1 MTNFQRSYSRV
12 WWANDNN
19 NDDGGGGSQV
29 SESPLPHEIYYY
41 GPQSLGKLGNIAEEA
56 SYRVSQIRRSVRSH
70 DSGFNDSDHSP
81 NSTSSSSQIS
91 AHNHDLDNNDE
102 NQNYL
107 SPKPHNVSGSLDRSP
122 SIANETVKTPPTVI
136 RRKISSMF
144 TPTARRISFSAP
156 STPDAIE
163 PPRLNSSFRS
173 LDSFSTKKS
182 KERNGKNEQLNSSL
196 TTSLNDSRAKNCS
209 LRRGKTISPSNNS
222 SYRRRANRRRLLDC
236 VSQVSGS
243 TSDVYTL
250 ASDSLNEKEIKEQPE
265 EYHHYETVS
274 EVKNTSRANIETEIE
289 STERTEN
296 TTAEYNNETVTFGSG
311 DETVTPK
318 KDNDEMVQVQ
328 REKLPLPTYDELY
341 PPNGCSTPMLKPK
354 IKNVSHVAD
363 HTQSSIIAIN
373 GASQYEQREQVQH
386 NDRRDFYNDDSDFN
400 LSLAPNMNW
409 ESCTYIE
416 YTNPALNGHACS
428 VQFWL
433 DETRTMYYHEIMSTL
448 QTKSILYE
456 AARSLKLNPPIAAKL
471 IHQIQLKGIAI
482 ETKFDEIDRIF
493 ESHAKLV
500 KRLQRHSLI
509 SSNGI
514 DESIEIADNEF
525 KEKISVMM
533 KSLTENVCHFMSRLN
548 SKIIFQNVDWCT
560 NGENGKDLRHFE
572 RNVKTV
578 IDLCQDLRV
587 ACETKI
593 DDIETNVL
601 LKDFYTLKQS
611 VLKAIRKVFRRLM
624 NIIVCRVEENPNEML
639 LRANINVI
647 ATLPTESVYNSSER
661 FSSLNDAFITSGVLR
676 VLLMICLDADKIS
689 IRAMALR
696 ALTTICSSAE
706 MIRQFIEIGGLDVV
720 TDILT
725 DYKRNDAKYE
735 PELREA
741 VSVLTQV
748 TAPWIQG
755 DSGNIDDLLKL
766 SIDNLVTRLTQ
777 IIESTDCLQTL
788 MLAAACLNN
797 LSRKSSL
804 AFYSLMDNRSVHQLI
819 HACDGYQQ
827 RIDFG
832 SSAIFLYE
840 QITSM
845 LFNMAGNKKCHQ
857 HLAHKEIIYFVS
869 FVFQTQFHMKYVSAA
884 EKTALRKTIK
894 NILHI
899 FARLIHHSAVGQ
911 EILEQNAI
919 PIFSRVEQHIRI
931 DDVYAKDLQYINKKL
946 NKSLDTSDPQISSKT
961 QHRLSVC
968 NMTGSSLLE
977 SYV

>member
-19 NDDGGGGSQV
+19 NDGSSGVVGGGGGGSSSSQV

-41 GPQSLGKLGNIAEEA
+41 GPQSLSKLSNIAEET
-56 SYRVSQIRRSVRSH
+56 SYRVSHIRRSVRSH

-91 AHNHDLDNNDE
+91 AHNHDVDNDE

-107 SPKPHNVSGSLDRSP
+107 SPKSSHNVSGSLDQSP

-136 RRKISSMF
+136 RRKICSIFS
-144 TPTARRISFSAP
+144 PTARRISFSAP
-156 STPDAIE
+156 STPDSFE
-163 PPRLNSSFRS
+163 PPKLNSSFRS

-182 KERNGKNEQLNSSL
+182 KEQNNKNEQLNNSL
-196 TTSLNDSRAKNCS
+196 NTSLIDSRAKRCS
-209 LRRGKTISPSNNS
+209 LRRGKTISPCNNS

-243 TSDVYTL
+243 SSDVYTL
-250 ASDSLNEKEIKEQPE
+250 ASDSSYEKGIKEQPE
-265 EYHHYETVS
+265 EYHHYETVN
-274 EVKNTSRANIETEIE
+274 EVKNNNTSRARIEIE
-289 STERTEN
+289 STERRDDTSV
-296 TTAEYNNETVTFGSG
+296 EYNNETVTFGCG
-311 DETVTPK
+311 NETGTPK
-318 KDNDEMVQVQ
+318 KDDVNGDDSNDDEMVQVQ
-328 REKLPLPTYDELY
+328 REKLPLPAYDELY

-354 IKNVSHVAD
+354 KKKNLSHVAD
-363 HTQSSIIAIN
+363 HTQSSIIAID
-373 GASQYEQREQVQH
+373 GASQYEQREQMQH
-386 NDRRDFYNDDSDFN
+386 NNDHRDFYTDDSV
-400 LSLAPNMNW
+400 LSLAPTMNW

-500 KRLQRHSLI
+500 KRLQRRSSI
-509 SSNGI
+509 SCDGI

-533 KSLTENVCHFMSRLN
+533 KTLTESVCHFMSRLN
-548 SKIIFQNVDWCT
+548 SKIIFQKVNWCT

-601 LKDFYTLKQS
+601 LKEFYTLKQS
-611 VLKAIRKVFRRLM
+611 VLKVIRKVFRRLM

-696 ALTTICSSAE
+696 ALTTICASAE

-725 DYKRNDAKYE
+725 DDKRNDAKYE

-819 HACDGYQQ
+819 HACDRYQQ
-827 RIDFG
+827 RCDFA
-832 SSAIFLYE
+832 SSAIFLYVSIFSQRNSSHSE
-840 QITSM
+840 CVCV
-845 LFNMAGNKKCHQ
+845 F
-857 HLAHKEIIYFVS
+857 YFVRCYCCCRTHQFVHFHTFLFLTFS
-869 FVFQTQFHMKYVSAA
+869 RFSCVELFSTCLFLHTRFVFFKH
-884 EKTALRKTIK
+884 
-894 NILHI
+894 IL
-899 FARLIHHSAVGQ
+899 F
-911 EILEQNAI
+911 
-919 PIFSRVEQHIRI
+919 FF
-931 DDVYAKDLQYINKKL
+931 
-946 NKSLDTSDPQISSKT
+946 
-961 QHRLSVC
+961 
-968 NMTGSSLLE
+968 
-977 SYV
+977 

>member
-1 MTNFQRSYSRV
+1 MNFQRSYSRV
-12 WWANDNN
+12 WWANDNSTN
-19 NDDGGGGSQV
+19 QV
-29 SESPLPHEIYYY
+29 TESKLPHQIYYY
-41 GPQSLGKLGNIAEEA
+41 GPQSLGQLSNIAEET
-56 SYRVSQIRRSVRSH
+56 SFQITSNIRRSVRSH

-81 NSTSSSSQIS
+81 NSTSDSSQIS
-91 AHNHDLDNNDE
+91 AHNSPIDNDDNGNFE
-102 NQNYL
+102 
-107 SPKPHNVSGSLDRSP
+107 SPNRKNVSGSLDRSP
-122 SIANETVKTPPTVI
+122 SIANESVKTPPTVI
-136 RRKISSMF
+136 RRKISTIFS
-144 TPTARRISFSAP
+144 PTVRRISFSAP
-156 STPDAIE
+156 STPDAFE
-163 PPRLNSSFRS
+163 PPKLNSSFRS
-173 LDSFSTKKS
+173 LDSFSSTKKS
-182 KERNGKNEQLNSSL
+182 KENHERLNSSL
-196 TTSLNDSRAKNCS
+196 NSCLNNSRAKSCS

-243 TSDVYTL
+243 TGDVYTL
-250 ASDSLNEKEIKEQPE
+250 ASDSSYEKGIKEQPD

-274 EVKNTSRANIETEIE
+274 EVTSNTSRANL
-289 STERTEN
+289 EN
-296 TTAEYNNETVTFGSG
+296 TTDEYNNETVTFGTG
-311 DETVTPK
+311 DENVTPK
-318 KDNDEMVQVQ
+318 KDIDSSIQVLH

-354 IKNVSHVAD
+354 KNASIAVD
-363 HTQSSIIAIN
+363 HRESSIIAMHA
-373 GASQYEQREQVQH
+373 ASQQVQQ
-386 NDRRDFYNDDSDFN
+386 NDHDFYDSDYN
-400 LSLAPNMNW
+400 LSLAPTMNW
-409 ESCTYIE
+409 ESCTYVE

-428 VQFWL
+428 AQFWL
-433 DETRTMYYHEIMSTL
+433 DEQRTMYCHEIMSTL

-456 AARSLKLNPPIAAKL
+456 AARSLKLNPAIAAKL
-471 IHQIQLKGIAI
+471 IHQIQLKGIAV

-500 KRLQRHSLI
+500 KRLQRRSTLI
-509 SSNGI
+509 AGI
-514 DESIEIADNEF
+514 DDNECIEIADNEF
-525 KEKISVMM
+525 KEKISILM
-533 KSLTENVCHFMSRLN
+533 KTLTENVCHFMSRLN
-548 SKIIFQNVDWCT
+548 SKIIFQKVDWCQ
-560 NGENGKDLRHFE
+560 ENDGGKDLKHFE
-572 RNVKTV
+572 RNVRNV

-624 NIIVCRVEENPNEML
+624 NIIVGRIEENPNEML

-647 ATLPTESVYNSSER
+647 ATLPMESVYNSTER

-725 DYKRNDAKYE
+725 DDKRNDVKYE

-748 TAPWIQG
+748 TAPWHHG

-766 SIDNLVTRLTQ
+766 SIDNLVTRLSVL
-777 IIESTDCLQTL
+777 IESTDCLQTL
-788 MLAAACLNN
+788 MLSAACLNN
-797 LSRKSSL
+797 LSHKSSL
-804 AFYSLMDNRSVHQLI
+804 AFYSLMDNRSVHHLI
-819 HACDGYQQ
+819 QACDRYQQ
-827 RIDFG
+827 RRYDFM

-845 LFNMAGNKKCHQ
+845 LFSMAGNKKCHQ
-857 HLAHKEIIYFVS
+857 HLAHKEIIYFMS
-869 FVFQTQFHMKYVSAA
+869 FIFQTQFHIKYARTS
-884 EKTALRKTIK
+884 EKMALRKTIK

-919 PIFSRVEQHIRI
+919 PIFSRVEQNLRV

-946 NKSLDTSDPQISSKT
+946 NKSHDASDPQISTRT

>member
-12 WWANDNN
+12 WWANDNS
-19 NDDGGGGSQV
+19 SQV
-29 SESPLPHEIYYY
+29 SESPLPHQIYYY
-41 GPQSLGKLGNIAEEA
+41 GPQSLGQLGNIDEET
-56 SYRVSQIRRSVRSH
+56 SYRTSNIRRSVRSH

-91 AHNHDLDNNDE
+91 AHNQELDNDD

-107 SPKPHNVSGSLDRSP
+107 SPKQNTSGSLDRSP

-136 RRKISSMF
+136 RRKISAVF
-144 TPTARRISFSAP
+144 TSTARRISFSAP
-156 STPDAIE
+156 STPDAFE
-163 PPRLNSSFRS
+163 PPKFNSSFRS

-182 KERNGKNEQLNSSL
+182 KEQNSKNERLNSSL
-196 TTSLNDSRAKNCS
+196 NTNLNNSRAKNCS

-250 ASDSLNEKEIKEQPE
+250 ASDSSYEKETQTQPE

-274 EVKNTSRANIETEIE
+274 ELKNASRANIETEP
-289 STERTEN
+289 TVD

-311 DETVTPK
+311 DETATPK
-318 KDNDEMVQVQ
+318 KDDENAQVQQ

-354 IKNVSHVAD
+354 TRNVSHVAD
-363 HTQSSIIAIN
+363 HTQSSITAIN
-373 GASQYEQREQVQH
+373 GASQYEREQQVQH
-386 NDRRDFYNDDSDFN
+386 NDHRDFSDLDFN
-400 LSLAPNMNW
+400 LSLAPTMNW

-433 DETRTMYYHEIMSTL
+433 DETRTMYCHEIMSTL

-500 KRLQRHSLI
+500 KRLQRRSSLT
-509 SSNGI
+509 SSNGAI

-533 KSLTENVCHFMSRLN
+533 KTLTESVCHFMSRLN
-548 SKIIFQNVDWCT
+548 SKIIFQKVDWCI
-560 NGENGKDLRHFE
+560 ENGKDLRHFE

-611 VLKAIRKVFRRLM
+611 VLKVIRKVFRRLM
-624 NIIVCRVEENPNEML
+624 NIIVGRIEENPNEML

-647 ATLPTESVYNSSER
+647 ATLPTEYVYNSIER

-696 ALTTICSSAE
+696 ALTTICSSSE

-725 DYKRNDAKYE
+725 DDKRCDVKFE

-748 TAPWIQG
+748 TAPWHHG

-766 SIDNLVTRLTQ
+766 SIDNLVTRLTVL
-777 IIESTDCLQTL
+777 IKSTDCLQTL
-788 MLAAACLNN
+788 MLSAACLNN

-819 HACDGYQQ
+819 HACDKYQQ
-827 RIDFG
+827 RSDFSG
-832 SSAIFLYE
+832 SAIFLY
-840 QITSM
+840 
-845 LFNMAGNKKCHQ
+845 
-857 HLAHKEIIYFVS
+857 VS
-869 FVFQTQFHMKYVSAA
+869 IS
-884 EKTALRKTIK
+884 LR
-894 NILHI
+894 ILHI
-899 FARLIHHSAVGQ
+899 PVSFFVIVVARASICSLSFVCCFFPSTTCFFSLKKQQFLALSQFSTLSKIS
-911 EILEQNAI
+911 
-919 PIFSRVEQHIRI
+919 IFSYFHVF
-931 DDVYAKDLQYINKKL
+931 
-946 NKSLDTSDPQISSKT
+946 SS
-961 QHRLSVC
+961 RFF
-968 NMTGSSLLE
+968 SLLLIGANNQH
-977 SYV
+977 VVQHGGK

>member
-19 NDDGGGGSQV
+19 SQV
-29 SESPLPHEIYYY
+29 SESQMPHQAYYY
-41 GPQSLGKLGNIAEEA
+41 GPQSLGQLGNIAEET
-56 SYRVSQIRRSVRSH
+56 SYQTSTIRRSVRSH

-91 AHNHDLDNNDE
+91 AHNQDHELDNDE

-107 SPKPHNVSGSLDRSP
+107 SPKRNVNGSFDRSSP
-122 SIANETVKTPPTVI
+122 SITNETVKTPPTVI
-136 RRKISSMF
+136 RRKISSIFM
-144 TPTARRISFSAP
+144 PTVRRISFSAP
-156 STPDAIE
+156 STPDALE
-163 PPRLNSSFRS
+163 PPKLNSSFRS
-173 LDSFSTKKS
+173 LDSFSTRKT
-182 KERNGKNEQLNSSL
+182 KEQNRQNEQLNG
-196 TTSLNDSRAKNCS
+196 SLNLNLNHSRAKSCS

-243 TSDVYTL
+243 TSDIYTL
-250 ASDSLNEKEIKEQPE
+250 ASDSSYEKEIKEQPE

-274 EVKNTSRANIETEIE
+274 EVNTASCANQEEE
-289 STERTEN
+289 EEGEN
-296 TTAEYNNETVTFGSG
+296 IIVEYNNETVTFGSG
-311 DETVTPK
+311 DEAIATPTK
-318 KDNDEMVQVQ
+318 HENVQLK

-341 PPNGCSTPMLKPK
+341 PPNGCSTPMPRPM
-354 IKNVSHVAD
+354 KNVSYVAD
-363 HTQSSIIAIN
+363 HTESSITAIN
-373 GASQYEQREQVQH
+373 GASQYELEHVQQ
-386 NDRRDFYNDDSDFN
+386 NDGDFFDSDYN
-400 LSLAPNMNW
+400 LSLAPTMNW

-433 DETRTMYYHEIMSTL
+433 DENRTMYCHEIMSTL

-456 AARSLKLNPPIAAKL
+456 AARLLKLNPSIAAKL

-500 KRLQRHSLI
+500 KRLQRHSSQ

-525 KEKISVMM
+525 KEKISDLM
-533 KSLTENVCHFMSRLN
+533 KILTENVCHFMSRLN
-548 SKIIFQNVDWCT
+548 SKIIFQKINGCVD
-560 NGENGKDLRHFE
+560 NGKDLKYFE
-572 RNVKTV
+572 RNVKCV

-601 LKDFYTLKQS
+601 LKDFYTLKRS

-624 NIIVCRVEENPNEML
+624 NIIVGRIEENPHEML
-639 LRANINVI
+639 LCANINVI
-647 ATLPTESVYNSSER
+647 ATMPMETVYNSSER

-676 VLLMICLDADKIS
+676 VLLMICLDAEKIS
-689 IRAMALR
+689 TRSMALR
-696 ALTTICSSAE
+696 ALTTVCSSAE

-725 DYKRNDAKYE
+725 DDKRNDIKFE

-748 TAPWIQG
+748 TAPWHHG

-766 SIDNLVTRLTQ
+766 SIDNLVTRLT
-777 IIESTDCLQTL
+777 ILIESTDCLQTF
-788 MLAAACLNN
+788 MLSAACLNN

-804 AFYSLMDNRSVHQLI
+804 AFYSLMDNRSVHHLI
-819 HACDGYQQ
+819 LTCDRYQ
-827 RIDFG
+827 RRSINFA
-832 SSAIFLYE
+832 SSAIFLYVSVF
-840 QITSM
+840 QWNFLHSTFFLPLLKNVTPICSLSFM
-845 LFNMAGNKKCHQ
+845 LF
-857 HLAHKEIIYFVS
+857 
-869 FVFQTQFHMKYVSAA
+869 
-884 EKTALRKTIK
+884 LRFFFLFSYTYDDFTDFP
-894 NILHI
+894 LLI
-899 FARLIHHSAVGQ
+899 FPRFFNSLSLFLTLGANNEYAVQYGGKQ
-911 EILEQNAI
+911 KMSST
-919 PIFSRVEQHIRI
+919 SR
-931 DDVYAKDLQYINKKL
+931 A
-946 NKSLDTSDPQISSKT
+946 
-961 QHRLSVC
+961 
-968 NMTGSSLLE
+968 
-977 SYV
+977 

>member
-1 MTNFQRSYSRV
+1 MRENKRARNVFFLNFSMLELLKRLRIAQCTMTNSNHLRCVVNKTLFVFVFFFLLDKEKQSVDNTMTNFQRSYSRV

-19 NDDGGGGSQV
+19 SQE
-29 SESPLPHEIYYY
+29 SESPLPHQIYYY
-41 GPQSLGKLGNIAEEA
+41 GPQSLGQLSNIAEETSFRTA
-56 SYRVSQIRRSVRSH
+56 IIRRSVRSH

-91 AHNHDLDNNDE
+91 AHNHELENDE

-107 SPKPHNVSGSLDRSP
+107 SPAKNVSESLDRSP
-122 SIANETVKTPPTVI
+122 SIANESVKTPPTVI
-136 RRKISSMF
+136 RRKISSIF

-156 STPDAIE
+156 STPDAFE
-163 PPRLNSSFRS
+163 PPKLNSSFRS
-173 LDSFSTKKS
+173 LDSFSTKKT
-182 KERNGKNEQLNSSL
+182 KEQNRKNEQLNSSL
-196 TTSLNDSRAKNCS
+196 NTSLNNSRAKSSS

-243 TSDVYTL
+243 SSDVYTL
-250 ASDSLNEKEIKEQPE
+250 ASDSSHEKEIKEQPE

-274 EVKNTSRANIETEIE
+274 ELKNTSRANIETE
-289 STERTEN
+289 SKEN
-296 TTAEYNNETVTFGSG
+296 TTVEYNNETVTFGCG
-311 DETVTPK
+311 DETATPK
-318 KDNDEMVQVQ
+318 KDEENIQGL
-328 REKLPLPTYDELY
+328 REKLPLPAYDELY

-354 IKNVSHVAD
+354 KNVSLAAD

-373 GASQYEQREQVQH
+373 GASQYERERVQH
-386 NDRRDFYNDDSDFN
+386 TPGNCREFFDSDFN
-400 LSLAPNMNW
+400 LSLAPIMNW

-433 DETRTMYYHEIMSTL
+433 DETRTMYCHEIMSTL

-456 AARSLKLNPPIAAKL
+456 AARSLKLNPSIAAKL
-471 IHQIQLKGIAI
+471 IHQIQLKSIAI

-500 KRLQRHSLI
+500 KRLQRRSSI

-525 KEKISVMM
+525 KEKISIMM
-533 KSLTENVCHFMSRLN
+533 KTLTENVCHFMSRLN
-548 SKIIFQNVDWCT
+548 SKIIFQKVNWCV
-560 NGENGKDLRHFE
+560 ENGKDLRHFE

-601 LKDFYTLKQS
+601 LKEFYTLKQS
-611 VLKAIRKVFRRLM
+611 VLKVIRKVFRRLM
-624 NIIVCRVEENPNEML
+624 NIIVNRVEENPNEML

-725 DYKRNDAKYE
+725 DEKRRDIKFE

-748 TAPWIQG
+748 TAPWHQG

-766 SIDNLVTRLTQ
+766 SIDNLVTRLTVL
-777 IIESTDCLQTL
+777 IESTDCLQTL
-788 MLAAACLNN
+788 MLSAACLNN

-819 HACDGYQQ
+819 HVCDRYQQ
-827 RIDFG
+827 RSDFG
-832 SSAIFLYE
+832 SAAIFLY
-840 QITSM
+840 
-845 LFNMAGNKKCHQ
+845 
-857 HLAHKEIIYFVS
+857 VS
-869 FVFQTQFHMKYVSAA
+869 
-884 EKTALRKTIK
+884 
-894 NILHI
+894 I
-899 FARLIHHSAVGQ
+899 FALKFFTFQLFCCCFFQFFFSTVVVCFN
-911 EILEQNAI
+911 LLTFI
-919 PIFSRVEQHIRI
+919 PLVFIIFSF
-931 DDVYAKDLQYINKKL
+931 
-946 NKSLDTSDPQISSKT
+946 
-961 QHRLSVC
+961 
-968 NMTGSSLLE
+968 
-977 SYV
+977 